1 MLKNSLVLLVL
12 SVLLSAGAASMP
24 ATPLPEAT
32 AIKLD
37 GAFTEAVWEHVP
49 AVSDFRQRD
58 PKDGGAPTFA
68 TDVKVAYDASNLY
81 VAVRAHDPEPA
92 RLVGLRT
99 RRDTESSSDWL
110 KVIVDSFHDRRT
122 AFEFGVNPAGVKEDR
137 AWSND
142 GNDDSGWDAVWDVAV
157 SRDTDG
163 WRAEFRI
170 PFSQLRFHP
179 SDNATFGFAVVR
191 QIGRLNETDT
201 WPLISKSAQRIRL
214 RRSAISRASS

>member
-1 MLKNSLVLLVL
+1 MLKNCLTLLLWSSTLSGPTGSGTASLT
-12 SVLLSAGAASMP
+12 
-24 ATPLPEAT
+24 ATALPEAT

-37 GAFTEAVWEHVP
+37 GTFSEAVWEHVP

-58 PKDGGAPTFA
+58 PKDGGAPTYA
-68 TDVKVAYDASNLY
+68 TDIQVVYDASNLY

-99 RRDTESSSDWL
+99 RRDTDSSSDWL

-142 GNDDSGWDAVWDVAV
+142 GNDDSGWAGVWDARVP
-157 SRDTDG
+157 RDQAG
-163 WRAEFRI
+163 GRRGFRS
-170 PFSQLRFHP
+170 PSPPLPSHP
-179 SDNATFGFAVVR
+179 PGKGV
-191 QIGRLNETDT
+191 L
-201 WPLISKSAQRIRL
+201 
-214 RRSAISRASS
+214 